1 MLLFSLIMKEMSIIV
16 SDLFWINI
24 QIFPKLARFF
34 FVIFLRI
41 ESIYCKIQIIF
52 KNIMCSFDP
61 FLSRI

>member
-1 MLLFSLIMKEMSIIV
+1 MKEMSIIV

-41 ESIYCKIQIIF
+41 ESINSKMWITF
-52 KNIMCSFDP
+52 GNILSSFDP
-61 FLSRI
+61 FLS